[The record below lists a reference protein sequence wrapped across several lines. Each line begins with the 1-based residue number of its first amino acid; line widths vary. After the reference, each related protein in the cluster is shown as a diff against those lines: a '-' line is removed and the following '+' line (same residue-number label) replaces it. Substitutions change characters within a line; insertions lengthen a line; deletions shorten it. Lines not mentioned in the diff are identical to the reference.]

1 MNQIQELQTRIRN
14 LPTEEFSEL
23 REWFFQLE
31 EERWDQQISADFQS
45 GKLNRLIEKARREFA
60 QGQAREL

>member
-1 MNQIQELQTRIRN
+1 MSQIQELQTRILD

-23 REWFFQLE
+23 RAWFLQLE
-31 EERWDQQISADFQS
+31 EERWEQQISADFKA
-45 GKLNRLIEKARREFA
+45 GKFDKLIEKARREFA